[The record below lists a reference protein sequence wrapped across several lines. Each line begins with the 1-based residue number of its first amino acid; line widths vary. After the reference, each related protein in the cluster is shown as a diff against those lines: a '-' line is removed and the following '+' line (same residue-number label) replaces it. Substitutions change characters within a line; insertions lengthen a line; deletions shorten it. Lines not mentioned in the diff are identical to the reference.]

1 MRIFR
6 FLAAALAVACL
17 VALPAGPAAA
27 HNGKL
32 KLTVA
37 GDGAG
42 GVTVQAVHADGHR
55 LDQPVLL
62 TLTAEGEGG
71 RTAGPVQIEPAG
83 EGQGFYSSGPLLSP
97 GDWRVTVK
105 APAPYLTMASA
116 QVQAR
121 PAQSPPPAAAA
132 PPAAG
137 EAAGDGGIGR
147 WPWLAGGLAVAVAG
161 VALLLWRRR
170 RTHPGPA
177 DHPAG
182 LSG

>member
-1 MRIFR
+1 MRTCR
-6 FLAAALAVACL
+6 ALAAALVVAAL

-27 HNGKL
+27 HGGKV

-42 GVTVQAVHADGHR
+42 GVTVMAVYADGHR
-55 LDQPVLL
+55 LDQPVRL

-97 GDWRVTVK
+97 GDWRVTVS
-105 APAPYLTMASA
+105 APEPYRSTATA

-121 PAQSPPPAAAA
+121 VAQSPSPAAVAL
-132 PPAAG
+132 PPTG
-137 EAAGDGGIGR
+137 GDTDDGFGG
-147 WPWLAGGLAVAVAG
+147 WPWLAGALAVVVAG
-161 VALLLWRRR
+161 MTLLLWRRR
-170 RTHPGPA
+170 SRPGEPT
-177 DHPAG
+177 G
-182 LSG
+182 LDG